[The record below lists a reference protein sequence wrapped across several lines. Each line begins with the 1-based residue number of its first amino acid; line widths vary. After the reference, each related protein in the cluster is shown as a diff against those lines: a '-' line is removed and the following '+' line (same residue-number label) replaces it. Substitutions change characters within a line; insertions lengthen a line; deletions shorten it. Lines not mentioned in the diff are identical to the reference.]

1 LQVVGRCP
9 VSNKGYSRRKF
20 LGNIAAGSTGA
31 ALASMPVGHA
41 AAAAVADPPFPLT
54 TVSYP
59 LYSATGKL
67 PLENIKIVT
76 TEEIPKPDVEKLLSV
91 SPTLT
96 LKQCRSWDEFH
107 REVVDAHVIYAD
119 FKREDFAAA
128 KQLRWIQTRSAGVF
142 ALVSWPEL
150 VSSPVVLTNM
160 QRIYSPGIS
169 ETAIG
174 LILSLAHGLNKY
186 ALQTSRH
193 EWHEVDE
200 DFMKAMLE
208 RRFSNGRDQPWNL
221 TDSLREVSGYTMGLV
236 GFGGIGTDTAYR
248 AHYGF
253 GMKILAVDPKPLPKP
268 AWVAELHSL
277 DWLPKMVPQV
287 DVLVCA
293 APHTEQS
300 NRMLNESVFRAMKR
314 TSYFINMSRGTLV
327 DTPALVRALKE
338 GWIAGAGLD
347 VTDPEPLPPDHPLW
361 TAGNVIITSHTSGH
375 SDESIERAHDLFC
388 ENVRRYVNG
397 LPLLHVVDKVRG
409 Y

>member
-1 LQVVGRCP
+1 M
-9 VSNKGYSRRKF
+9 SKSSYSRRKF
-20 LGNIAAGSTGA
+20 LGDITAGSTGA
-31 ALASMPVGHA
+31 ALASMPA
-41 AAAAVADPPFPLT
+41 ARAASVPGAAADPPYPVT
-54 TVSYP
+54 DVSYP
-59 LYSATGKL
+59 LYSAGGGNL
-67 PLENIKIVT
+67 PLENVKIVT
-76 TEEIPKPDVEKLLSV
+76 TEEFLPHDVEKLHSY
-91 SPTLT
+91 SPTLN
-96 LKQCRSWDEFH
+96 LKQCRSWEEFH
-107 REVVDAHVIYAD
+107 HEVVDAHVIYAD
-119 FKREDFAAA
+119 FKREDFARA
-128 KQLRWIQTRSAGVF
+128 KQLRWIQTRAAGVWE
-142 ALVSWPEL
+142 LVIWPEL
-150 VSSPVVLTNM
+150 VESPVVLTNM

-174 LILSLAHGLNKY
+174 FVLALAHGLNKY

-193 EWHEVDE
+193 EWHPVD
-200 DFMKAMLE
+200 DAFMNAMSE

-221 TDSLREVSGYTMGLV
+221 TDNLREVSGYTMGLV

-268 AWVAELHSL
+268 TWVAELHAV

-293 APHTEQS
+293 APHTNLSE
-300 NRMLNESVFRAMKR
+300 RMLNESIFRAMKR
-314 TSYFINMSRGTLV
+314 TAYFINMSRGTLV
-327 DTPALVRALKE
+327 DTPALVQALKE

-375 SDESIERAHDLFC
+375 SDESIVRARDLFC